1 MEHILIDVTSKK
13 ESIFLRQLAKRMGY
27 KSRILKI
34 DELED
39 IAIGKAIKEGRKNEY
54 VDRETVMNALRN

>member
-1 MEHILIDVTSKK
+1 MEHILIDVTSKE

>member
-1 MEHILIDVTSKK
+1 
-13 ESIFLRQLAKRMGY
+13 MGY